1 MELNNVDIKIKVFG
15 LGGGGGNAI
24 DNMIINDV
32 QGVDFAIA
40 NTDIQAMNRSC
51 CKEKILLGS
60 KTTKGMGAGADP
72 EVGRKACVES
82 EAEIAEAMKGYDMVF
97 LAAGLGGGTGTAAC
111 SCFAEI
117 ARQLGI
123 LSVAIVTKPFS
134 FEGKKREKYA
144 EEGLSQLLKAADA
157 TVVVSNNN
165 LKALIGR
172 RPLSEAFKVA
182 DDTLR
187 SGVQAITDLINGS
200 ALINLDFA
208 DVCATLRDQ
217 GHAVLGIGLS
227 KNDSEN
233 PASDA
238 ARAAVTPML
247 LENSIKG
254 AKQAIINITGGL
266 QMSLFDAE
274 EAVQVIREATG
285 NDIDTIFG
293 VAINEKMENRVM
305 VTVIATGFEQIEKN
319 VCKSDKKEKKMLERT
334 SQPTYNRTTTR
345 AEKAHSVV
353 NTREESSGIDVLTT
367 STRAAM
373 EERDRERERERA
385 ERAARMENRFQREE
399 IKVETIS
406 DEDDNP
412 LSFINSL
419 RNRFEKD
426 SSKENYSYNNKPGF
440 FSNRK

>member
-1 MELNNVDIKIKVFG
+1 
-15 LGGGGGNAI
+15 
-24 DNMIINDV
+24 
-32 QGVDFAIA
+32 
-40 NTDIQAMNRSC
+40 
-51 CKEKILLGS
+51 
-60 KTTKGMGAGADP
+60 
-72 EVGRKACVES
+72 
-82 EAEIAEAMKGYDMVF
+82 
-97 LAAGLGGGTGTAAC
+97 
-111 SCFAEI
+111 
-117 ARQLGI
+117 
-123 LSVAIVTKPFS
+123 
-134 FEGKKREKYA
+134 
-144 EEGLSQLLKAADA
+144 
-157 TVVVSNNN
+157 
-165 LKALIGR
+165 
-172 RPLSEAFKVA
+172 
-182 DDTLR
+182 
-187 SGVQAITDLINGS
+187 
-200 ALINLDFA
+200 
-208 DVCATLRDQ
+208 
-217 GHAVLGIGLS
+217 
-227 KNDSEN
+227 
-233 PASDA
+233 
-238 ARAAVTPML
+238 ML